1 MVDVTELT
9 IKFTYGTIIIFPTLV
24 IVVVSFDP
32 LVSTIK
38 ATESQQVL
46 LDRLSSLIS
55 FHEGYVELQYGE
67 AVLRLYQ
74 NGQIVCPLMQNGVL
88 LGQGVVLNDARNLRE
103 NLQLIEVPEDC

>member
-1 MVDVTELT
+1 MT
-9 IKFTYGTIIIFPTLV
+9 INFAYGTIIVSPTLV

-38 ATESQQVL
+38 ATEAQQIL

-55 FHEGYVELQYGE
+55 FHENYVELRYGE

-74 NGQIVCPLMQNGVL
+74 NGEIVSPLMQNQVL

-103 NLQLIEVPEDC
+103 NLQIIEVPEDC